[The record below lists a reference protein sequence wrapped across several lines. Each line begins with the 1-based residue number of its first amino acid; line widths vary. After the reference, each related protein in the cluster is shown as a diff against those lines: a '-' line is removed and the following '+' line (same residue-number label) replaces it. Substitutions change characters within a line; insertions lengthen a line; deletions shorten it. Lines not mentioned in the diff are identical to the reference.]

1 MAMLRAVLDGCST
14 TGRSMLPALGASL
27 SPWSIFVQSRGA
39 KSAGRTVEICLL
51 QVRFVVRAVVPRTER
66 SIYRSIAGA
75 ALARSSSA
83 VVPDGD
89 SSAVAPV
96 RAAPPPPSS
105 TPLPARASASVLNL
119 NPSIDRTSKASD
131 ATARSCP

>member
-51 QVRFVVRAVVPRTER
+51 QVRFVVRAVVPRT
-66 SIYRSIAGA
+66 IDHRSIAGA

>member
-14 TGRSMLPALGASL
+14 TGLSMLPALGASL

-51 QVRFVVRAVVPRTER
+51 QVRFVVRAVVPRA
-66 SIYRSIAGA
+66 IDHRSIAGA

>member
-51 QVRFVVRAVVPRTER
+51 QVRFVVRAVVPRTTDH
-66 SIYRSIAGA
+66 RSIAGA